1 MSSPFLSYL
10 NSNHIPS
17 TDEVPQIRAF
27 VEQEQTAV
35 AQIDDE
41 IELAEEALNA
51 LKARRATHMAN
62 VNGNLAL
69 LSIVRSLPIDI
80 VISIFMATLAEYKT
94 HDGPPRVSGRHP
106 SVVLSH
112 VCRQWRQLALSTP
125 LLWNEIRVSTPAY
138 PHSPDSA
145 EARFA
150 LQLRGRPARLS
161 LRGPTETQQ
170 QAYFQDVEEW
180 WKKVAQLR
188 QATEAWL
195 SRSKNCPLTIH
206 LHIRHPILEIVTN
219 PSLEEGP
226 LMEILDLLCQ
236 QSGRWKGAH
245 FRIPIC
251 GPGSPL
257 NKVLY
262 LPLHEVSRLESLE
275 LNLDVAHPPKPN
287 RREIVSQITLLQS
300 PLLRS
305 LKLCRFVGAPL
316 TLPVNWSTLTELRVS
331 STYHASVKVQ
341 DALALLKKCQNLV
354 RCSIELDPGTP
365 VSDYNI
371 NNNNSNNS
379 NSNNN
384 NNSNTPSTLTDQ
396 QETPKPVVH
405 LPSLESLSIIARSL
419 LPLGLAP
426 SFSLPSLRSIEFW
439 GPQSFR
445 PEWVETLGKSLTECT
460 FNYAFLTPS
469 TFHSCLESLP
479 HVTKLRLSG
488 DSLYDRTADRDVA
501 LTKEILEKFSPTVTF
516 VGDREV
522 VERPQLCPRLERLY
536 CILGGSPSDFTE
548 KDLVEFMVAKRRK
561 VVDVENLSESPASSS
576 TQNHHPRDDDDDGIE
591 EGSSESRTTP
601 LTARLQFVYVKFADI
616 KEIDIPK
623 LLRERNVDTE
633 DFLFTI
639 TYPYPND
646 SRPRRPTV
654 LTVGVPENSDTMFI

>member
-1 MSSPFLSYL
+1 MSSPFLNYL
-10 NSNHIPS
+10 TNNHIPS

-27 VEQEQTAV
+27 VEQEQAV
-35 AQIDDE
+35 IAQIDDE

-51 LKARRATHMAN
+51 LKARRAKHMAN

-80 VISIFMATLAEYKT
+80 LTSIFMATFAEYKT
-94 HDGPPRVSGRHP
+94 YDGPPRISGRHP

-125 LLWNEIRVSTPAY
+125 LLWNEIRISTPEY

-161 LRGPTETQQ
+161 LRGPTEMQQ
-170 QAYFQDVEEW
+170 QAYSQDVEQW
-180 WKKVAQLR
+180 WKKVVQLR
-188 QATEAWL
+188 RATEAWL

-206 LHIRHPILEIVTN
+206 LHIRQPILEIDTN
-219 PSLEEGP
+219 PSLKEGP
-226 LMEILDLLCQ
+226 LMEIFDLICK
-236 QSGRWKGAH
+236 QSGWWKGAH
-245 FRIPIC
+245 FRVPIC

-262 LPLHEVSRLESLE
+262 LPLHEVPRLESLE
-275 LNLDVAHPPKPN
+275 LNFDVTHPPNPN
-287 RREIVSQITLLQS
+287 RQEIVSQITLLQS

-305 LKLCRFVGAPL
+305 LKLCRFIGTPL

-331 STYHASVKVQ
+331 STYHASVQVQ
-341 DALALLKKCQNLV
+341 DALTLLRKCRNLV
-354 RCSIELDPGTP
+354 RCSLELDPSAP
-365 VSDYNI
+365 V
-371 NNNNSNNS
+371 
-379 NSNNN
+379 SNNN
-384 NNSNTPSTLTDQ
+384 NNAASTCTDH
-396 QETPKPVVH
+396 QETSETSKSVIH

-419 LPLGLAP
+419 LPLGLAA

-439 GPQSFR
+439 GPQSFQ
-445 PEWVETLGKSLTECT
+445 PEWVKTLGESLTECT

-469 TFHSCLESLP
+469 TFHSCLENLP
-479 HVTKLRLSG
+479 NVTKLRLSG
-488 DSLYDRTADRDVA
+488 DSLYDRTANREVA
-501 LTKEILEKFSPTVTF
+501 LTKEILEKLSPTVTLI
-516 VGDREV
+516 GDKEV

-548 KDLVEFMVAKRRK
+548 RDLVEFMAAKRRK
-561 VVDVENLSESPASSS
+561 FFDVANLSESPDSSS
-576 TQNHHPRDDDDDGIE
+576 SQNRRPRSDGDDGAE
-591 EGSSESRTTP
+591 EGSSKIRMTS

-623 LLRERNVDTE
+623 LLRERNVDME